1 MQNRRGLFA
10 GMQSGRLSGFV
21 PYKGTKDLPNAG
33 RISRFIRN
41 FVDMKVA
48 LCQFSMEWEAAARNL
63 RRAEE
68 LVAQAGA
75 RSGPPARDV
84 RHGVRHRTVA
94 EPALPDEEELL
105 AWMRRTARRYATALA
120 GSAVVRSGDR
130 FANRFFFVRPGGRCG
145 AIRQAASFFYR
156 RRRCAFCGGP
166 AARSGRIRR
175 TAVFAARLLRP
186 AFSGL
191 VSLSQRL
198 RRDSLRGLV
207 AGAASGG
214 VADPAA
220 GPGDR
225 EPVLCRRRQ
234 PHGRRSVEPLCRRFG
249 GRRFQGDAA
258 LRGGRFGGGLHGPA
272 RQGSAR
278 SVPDEISRMAR
289 RRRFPA
295 AMTVRGMRFA
305 EKSLPLPGIYS
316 GPDGQRPGRARR
328 G

>member
-41 FVDMKVA
+41 FVDVKVA
-48 LCQFSMEWEAAARNL
+48 LCQFSMEWGPQPVTSAVPKSSSRRPVPIWPSCPRCSPRGSSPNRGERRCRTRRNSSRGCAAPHDVMRRRWPAAPSSAAA
-63 RRAEE
+63 
-68 LVAQAGA
+68 
-75 RSGPPARDV
+75 
-84 RHGVRHRTVA
+84 TVSPIA
-94 EPALPDEEELL
+94 
-105 AWMRRTARRYATALA
+105 
-120 GSAVVRSGDR
+120 
-130 FANRFFFVRPGGRCG
+130 FFFVRPAGGAERYDK
-145 AIRQAASFFYR
+145 RHLFFYR

-258 LRGGRFGGGLHGPA
+258 LRGGRFGGG
-272 RQGSAR
+272 S
-278 SVPDEISRMAR
+278 S
-289 RRRFPA
+289 
-295 AMTVRGMRFA
+295 
-305 EKSLPLPGIYS
+305 
-316 GPDGQRPGRARR
+316 RPGSTGKRSIGSGRNFPHGATPTISCCDDCARNAVCGKIATFAGNLFRSGRAASRQSPA

>member
-75 RSGPPARDV
+75 DLALLPEMFATGFVTEPW
-84 RHGVRHRTVA
+84 RT
-94 EPALPDEEELL
+94 ALPDEEELL
-105 AWMRRTARRYATALA
+105 AWMRRTARRPQRQPFRQSLFLRAA
-120 GSAVVRSGDR
+120 
-130 FANRFFFVRPGGRCG
+130 GGRCG

-249 GRRFQGDAA
+249 GRR
-258 LRGGRFGGGLHGPA
+258 
-272 RQGSAR
+272 QGSAR
-278 SVPDEISRMAR
+278 AVPDEISRMAR

>member
-75 RSGPPARDV
+75 DLALLPEMFATGFVTEPW
-84 RHGVRHRTVA
+84 RT
-94 EPALPDEEELL
+94 ALPDEEELL

-130 FANRFFFVRPGGRCG
+130 FANRFFFVRPAGGAER
-145 AIRQAASFFYR
+145 YDK

-289 RRRFPA
+289 CRRFPA

>member
-75 RSGPPARDV
+75 DLALLPEMFATGFVTEPW
-84 RHGVRHRTVA
+84 RT
-94 EPALPDEEELL
+94 ALPDEEELL

-130 FANRFFFVRPGGRCG
+130 FANRFFFVRPAGGAERYDKRHLFSIG
-145 AIRQAASFFYR
+145 GEDAHFVAGR
-156 RRRCAFCGGP
+156 RRVVVEYGGLRFLPLVCYDLRFPVWCRCRSDYDAILCVASWP
-166 AARSGRIRR
+166 APRR
-175 TAVFAARLLRP
+175 EVW
-186 AFSGL
+186 
-191 VSLSQRL
+191 
-198 RRDSLRGLV
+198 
-207 AGAASGG
+207 
-214 VADPAA
+214 ADPAA

>member
-1 MQNRRGLFA
+1 
-10 GMQSGRLSGFV
+10 
-21 PYKGTKDLPNAG
+21 
-33 RISRFIRN
+33 
-41 FVDMKVA
+41 
-48 LCQFSMEWEAAARNL
+48 MEWEAAARNL

-75 RSGPPARDV
+75 DLALLPEMFATGFVTEPW
-84 RHGVRHRTVA
+84 RT
-94 EPALPDEEELL
+94 ALPDEEELL

-130 FANRFFFVRPGGRCG
+130 FANRFFLRAAGGRCG

-249 GRRFQGDAA
+249 GRRFQGDAT

-305 EKSLPLPGIYS
+305 EKIATFAGNLFRS
-316 GPDGQRPGRARR
+316 GRAASRQSPAGLGLTLGLHCLCTIFR
-328 G
+328 MQDAI

>member
-75 RSGPPARDV
+75 DLALLPEMFATGFVTGRGGTPRVDAP
-84 RHGVRHRTVA
+84 HRTTLCDGVGRQ
-94 EPALPDEEELL
+94 
-105 AWMRRTARRYATALA
+105 RRRPQRRPFRQSLFLRAA
-120 GSAVVRSGDR
+120 
-130 FANRFFFVRPGGRCG
+130 GGRCG

>member
-75 RSGPPARDV
+75 DLALLPEMFATGFVTEPW
-84 RHGVRHRTVA
+84 RT
-94 EPALPDEEELL
+94 ALPDEEELL

-289 RRRFPA
+289 CRRFPA

>member
-1 MQNRRGLFA
+1 MLKF
-10 GMQSGRLSGFV
+10 
-21 PYKGTKDLPNAG
+21 
-33 RISRFIRN
+33 
-41 FVDMKVA
+41 
-48 LCQFSMEWEAAARNL
+48 LC
-63 RRAEE
+63 
-68 LVAQAGA
+68 
-75 RSGPPARDV
+75 
-84 RHGVRHRTVA
+84 
-94 EPALPDEEELL
+94 
-105 AWMRRTARRYATALA
+105 
-120 GSAVVRSGDR
+120 
-130 FANRFFFVRPGGRCG
+130 
-145 AIRQAASFFYR
+145 
-156 RRRCAFCGGP
+156 
-166 AARSGRIRR
+166 
-175 TAVFAARLLRP
+175 LLRP

-289 RRRFPA
+289 CRRFPA
-295 AMTVRGMRFA
+295 AMTVHGMRFA

-316 GPDGQRPGRARR
+316 GPDGQRSGRARR